1 MFQCFAWPAAG
12 RSGWQWSILWFLLRE
27 LSLGCRD
34 KLHHTCCLIQFLST
48 LNAPQP
54 TNMLVSFKIT
64 VHEPSLVT
72 SHPFFWHTPRNFACY
87 PMAAFLSDCFTRSYP
102 IVPWKKTCLFDQQLN
117 FGPWTHGVI
126 DIYHW
131 YLFLYIYIYM
141 VDACISR

>member
-102 IVPWKKTCLFDQQLN
+102 IVPWKKNMSVWSTTQFWAMN
-117 FGPWTHGVI
+117 PWS
-126 DIYHW
+126 HW
-131 YLFLYIYIYM
+131 YLSLISIYIYIHGWRMY
-141 VDACISR
+141 I